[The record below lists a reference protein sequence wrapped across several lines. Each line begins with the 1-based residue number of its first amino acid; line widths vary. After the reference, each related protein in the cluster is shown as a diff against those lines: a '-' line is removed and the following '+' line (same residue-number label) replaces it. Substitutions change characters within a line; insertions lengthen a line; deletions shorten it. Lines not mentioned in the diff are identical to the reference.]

1 MRLRTTVGTG
11 IVTALALT
19 TAAEAGGPIAWASA
33 ASGDWNVAGNWNPA
47 TVPGIGNDV
56 LIGLSGAYTVALSQ
70 NQSAA
75 SVNLT
80 NPNAT
85 LQINGF
91 RTLTVD
97 GDLFNQGLIV
107 VNPTQVNSGTRLVFS
122 ADANLTGSGTLVL
135 NHTNGNSELITNT
148 GVLLTQGAGHT
159 IKGRGRISATLVNQ
173 GLVLADMPGD
183 VLTLITNDKN
193 NQAQFR
199 AENGAALSFEGIDVP
214 QGPSGE
220 IVADGTDSEVR
231 FSTTLVD
238 GGGVRSLNGGKTVI
252 AINSTFRNVDLQG
265 PAEVSGFRNLSVEQG
280 LTNDGILTVNPTM
293 VNSGTSLTLI
303 DGAPLNGAGEVVLAH
318 VSTTSEIRSSG
329 AGASVH
335 GVNHTIRGRGRI
347 SAAITNEGLISADS
361 AGGIMELTSNPKT
374 NNARIEA
381 VNGGTLDLQSFTL
394 TQSPGG
400 VITADGP
407 DTTVRLSG
415 PTIISGTL
423 SGLNGGLVSVV
434 QNSTAENVVL
444 EGAAEIQG
452 FRFLNIQ
459 GTLTNNGVIRVN
471 PTMINSG
478 TGLRFADGAVLTG
491 SGRIVLE
498 HITTTAAVSNIGGG
512 MTMTQAAGHTIEG
525 RGRVDATMTN
535 NGLIN
540 ANVPTASMD
549 IFGTTKTN
557 NGDMVA
563 DNGGRLNFFTTDI
576 NQSATG
582 LIQADGP
589 GSIVD
594 LAATTITGG
603 TLESTDGG
611 LIQLSSGNATLDG
624 VALRGETVING
635 FRFLD
640 IDQGT
645 TLNGRITVNPALINA
660 GTGLRFLSDFTLEGN
675 GVIRLAH
682 VTTTSFVGGLA
693 GVTAVG
699 LGDGIRL
706 EGIGRVQV
714 PLTMHGEIAPGLDG
728 VGSMSASSP
737 VTLTGTSSFE
747 AEVAGNL
754 VSDQFASTSTFHA
767 DGTLDVSFV
776 DGFNPPLG
784 WAATIVTTGP
794 NGVSG
799 EFATVNA
806 PQPTD
811 SRLVFR
817 VVYNTNQIRIGAFCK
832 ADTNLDGSLN
842 IFDIQ
847 QFINLYNAQ
856 DPAADLAAPFGA
868 FNIFDIQAFVNQYNA
883 GCP

>member
-1 MRLRTTVGTG
+1 MKSAIALCA
-11 IVTALALT
+11 VTAATLSAH
-19 TAAEAGGPIAWASA
+19 AGTPIEWLNA
-33 ASGDWNVAGNWNPA
+33 ASGTWSTAANWDPA
-47 TVPGIGNDV
+47 VVPGIGDSV
-56 LIGLSGAYTVALSQ
+56 LLGLSGAYTVSMSQ
-70 NQSAA
+70 AHAAA
-75 SVNLT
+75 SLSIT
-80 NPNAT
+80 NPGVT
-85 LQINGF
+85 LSIDGF

-122 ADANLTGSGTLVL
+122 ADANLAGAGTLLL
-135 NHTNGNSELITNT
+135 NHTNTSSELVTNT
-148 GVLLTQGAGHT
+148 GILLTQGSGHT

-193 NQAQFR
+193 NQATFR

-214 QGPSGE
+214 QGPAGE
-220 IVADGTDSEVR
+220 IVADGAGSEVR
-231 FSTTLVD
+231 FSTALVD
-238 GGGVRSLNGGKTVI
+238 GGVVRSLNGGKAVI
-252 AINSTFRNVDLQG
+252 AVNSTFRNVDLQG
-265 PAEVSGFRNLSVEQG
+265 PAEVAGFRNLNVEQS
-280 LTNDGILTVNPTM
+280 LTNHGELTINPSM
-293 VNSGTSLTLI
+293 FNSGTSLTLI
-303 DGAPLNGAGEVVLAH
+303 DGAPILGSGDIVLAH
-318 VSTTSEIRSSG
+318 FATTSEIRSTG
-329 AGASVH
+329 VGVSVH
-335 GVNHTIRGRGRI
+335 GTDHTIRGQGRI
-347 SAAITNEGLISADS
+347 SAALINDGLISADT
-361 AGGIMELTSNPKT
+361 AGGTMEIMSQAKV
-374 NNARIEA
+374 NNARMEA
-381 VNGGTLDLQSFTL
+381 VNGGILDISGITL
-394 TQSPGG
+394 TQTPTAL
-400 VITADGP
+400 ITADGAGSL
-407 DTTVRLSG
+407 VQLGG
-415 PTIISGTL
+415 PTIVSGTL
-423 SGLNGGLVSVV
+423 SATNGGLIAVRQNSVV
-434 QNSTAENVVL
+434 ENLIIDGPSEV
-444 EGAAEIQG
+444 QG
-452 FRFLNIQ
+452 FRFLTIN
-459 GTLTNNGVIRVN
+459 GTLTNNGVMTVN
-471 PTMINSG
+471 PTAVNSG

-491 SGRIVLE
+491 SGRVILGHVN
-498 HITTTAAVSNIGGG
+498 TSATFANVGGG
-512 MTMTQAAGHTIEG
+512 MTMTHAQGHTIEG
-525 RGRVDATMTN
+525 RGRVDAAMTN

-540 ANVPTASMD
+540 ANVAGQIMQV
-549 IFGTTKTN
+549 IGALKTN
-557 NGDMVA
+557 NASMIA
-563 DNGGRLNFFTTDI
+563 DNGGRMDFFNVEI
-576 NQSATG
+576 NQSGTG
-582 LIQADGP
+582 VIRADGS

-594 LAATTITGG
+594 LAGATIRGG
-603 TLESTDGG
+603 TLESTNDG
-611 LIQLSSGNATLDG
+611 LIQLSAGNATLDG

-645 TLNGRITVNPALINA
+645 TLDGRITINPNMFNS
-660 GTGLRFLSDFTLEGN
+660 GTGVRFISDFTLEGN

-682 VTTTSFVGGLA
+682 VTTTSTVSALA

-706 EGIGRVQV
+706 EGIGRVLV
-714 PLTMHGEIAPGLDG
+714 PLTMHGQIAPGLDG

-747 AEVAGNL
+747 AEVSGNM

-776 DGFNPPLG
+776 QGFNPPLG
-784 WAATIVTTGP
+784 WSATIVTTGP

-811 SRLVFR
+811 SRLAFR
-817 VVYNTNQIRIGAFCK
+817 VIYNTNQIRVGAFCK